1 MDPPGPPTGLAV
13 ASNLAVAQSPAPT
26 PGPIS
31 AETAGVNGL
40 VCDVDAFLTR
50 KMPMNEKSADE
61 IKAFRE
67 NKCLNI
73 TVQGQTVE
81 KISLKDL
88 ETRLPEDV
96 KNGRTT
102 IPSHDILPE
111 HPKLPLH
118 VTSQDV
124 LEEITKRYKN
134 MSDPKK
140 KQILDDENKLD
151 HELQMFDQKKQTLDE
166 AVRKISDIFE
176 STVILPSPRKHVI
189 KKKLEREIESALKQT
204 SQSQASTV
212 GDPNQNLRPPS
223 QAKKDDILDC
233 LHGILHEGVEIS
245 VLAEPSIKAKYG
257 ALVNRRGSKAE
268 HRITAAINQVLERFV
283 GMTVMGIKTHTYLRE
298 FLDLMNI
305 KLSHQNTYSVT
316 GKQMTAGEVEIDI
329 LSTWLEQDSLV
340 FTLIESKT
348 GDVKPWVAGRR
359 GAGKSAVKH
368 AVEGLNQCKKDFVTV
383 KEIFPDISEEDWGN
397 IR

>member
-1 MDPPGPPTGLAV
+1 MKPPLWLA
-13 ASNLAVAQSPAPT
+13 LAQNPAPT
-26 PGPIS
+26 QGPIS
-31 AETAGVNGL
+31 AATAGVNGL
-40 VCDVDAFLTR
+40 VCDVDGFLTK
-50 KMPMNEKSADE
+50 KMSKNEKSPDE

-67 NKCLNI
+67 NKCLDL
-73 TVQGQTVE
+73 TVQGQTIE

-88 ETRLPEDV
+88 ETRLPEEV

-111 HPKLPLH
+111 HRDLPLH

-134 MSDPKK
+134 MSDPKV

-151 HELQMFDQKKQTLDE
+151 HELQMFQQKKQTINE

-176 STVILPSPRKHVI
+176 STVILPSPRKDVI

-204 SQSQASTV
+204 LQSQASTV
-212 GDPNQNLRPPS
+212 GDPNQNLHQPS
-223 QAKKDDILDC
+223 QAQKDNILDC
-233 LHGILHEGVEIS
+233 LHNILHEGVEIS
-245 VLAEPSIKAKYG
+245 VLSEPSIKPKYG

-268 HRITAAINQVLERFV
+268 HRITAAINQVLERFA
-283 GMTVMGIKTHTYLRE
+283 GMTIMGIKTHTYLRE

-305 KLSHQNTYSVT
+305 KLTHQNTINPVT
-316 GKQMTAGEVEIDI
+316 GQRIKTGEVEIDI
-329 LSTWLEQDSLV
+329 LSTWLEQDALV

-348 GDVKPWVAGRR
+348 GDVKPWAAGVR
-359 GAGKSAVKH
+359 GAGKAAVKH
-368 AVEGLNQCKKDFVTV
+368 AVEGLKQCKKDFLTV
-383 KEIFPDISEEDWGN
+383 KEIFPDVSEEDWSN